1 MNTIQIKRRSSA
13 GNAGAPGSLQSGELA
28 YNEADNKMYY
38 GADGSILEI
47 AGPGAFMTLATEQ
60 TISSPKTFTGN
71 VDLGSNASAVT
82 KSKDTNDTSIATAA
96 FVQDVASLLDG
107 GEF

>member
-1 MNTIQIKRRSSA
+1 MNTIQIKRRSSN
-13 GNAGAPGSLQSGELA
+13 GNAGAPQSLLTGEIA

-38 GADGSILEI
+38 GADGDILEI
-47 AGPGAFMTLATEQ
+47 AGPGAYITLSTEQ
-60 TISSPKTFTGN
+60 TINSPKTFTGS
-71 VDLGSNASAVT
+71 VDLGGSASAVT
-82 KSKDTNDTSIATAA
+82 KSKETNDTSVATAA